1 MVAKFQIDLFIT
13 CFCLQVACC
22 PFLPVTLRLT
32 KCSFTFQQQS
42 FTMKPN
48 CLELSSQLVSDRLAC
63 SAALPS
69 IEGLLSSSQA
79 AASKQ
84 RSPCEMESQWLLE
97 MLPNANHFH
106 WILNVNISLWF
117 HQSEAMLTTVMWTLE
132 HLQSMWHVNIWAL
145 QQQKDHANSRCKT
158 NSKHMHSHKTKP
170 HCAYLLYILL
180 QRLGSVQGGSG
191 AQTLSVSQKD
201 QEIEN
206 QSSWAMN
213 HSASLRQSTTLKSWQ
228 PQNQIRW

>member
-1 MVAKFQIDLFIT
+1 MVAKFQIDSLSPVSA
-13 CFCLQVACC
+13 CKWPVALSC
-22 PFLPVTLRLT
+22 
-32 KCSFTFQQQS
+32 QS
-42 FTMKPN
+42 HSDSQSVRSRFNSSPSPWNQTVLN
-48 CLELSSQLVSDRLAC
+48 WSSQLVSDRLAC

-84 RSPCEMESQWLLE
+84 RIPCEMESQWLLE

-145 QQQKDHANSRCKT
+145 QQQKDHANLLTQDAKQIQSTCTHTKLNLTVHIYICYTFYCRGLAVFKAVLGHRHCQSRK
-158 NSKHMHSHKTKP
+158 KTK
-170 HCAYLLYILL
+170 
-180 QRLGSVQGGSG
+180 
-191 AQTLSVSQKD
+191 K
-201 QEIEN
+201 
-206 QSSWAMN
+206 
-213 HSASLRQSTTLKSWQ
+213 
-228 PQNQIRW
+228 